1 MRQLDNLFGPHIK
14 KFKEKFDDLPTIDIS
29 FSNVGN
35 GENGESIY
43 RVSIGYLDN
52 FVSDLMSSDDEWE
65 RVGKMFDELTTQ
77 TTNTIRRMEERQNRM
92 RELEIEMPIC
102 ASNSYRVRHVDTR
115 DFVPVMANE
124 PVEVRPMFN
133 THWDGEIRDTGFT
146 VQDAYQ
152 QFCDSIEE
160 V

>member
-14 KFKEKFDDLPTIDIS
+14 KFKKKFNDLPSIDIS

-43 RVSIGYLDN
+43 RVSISYLDN

-65 RVGKMFDELTTQ
+65 RVGKMFDELTSQ
-77 TTNTIRRMEERQNRM
+77 TTETIRRMEERQNRM
-92 RELEIEMPIC
+92 RELQIEMP
-102 ASNSYRVRHVDTR
+102 SFSHNGHRVGYVDIR
-115 DFVPVMANE
+115 DFVPAMADE
-124 PVEVRPMFN
+124 PVETRPTFN
-133 THWDGEIRDTGFT
+133 THWDGEIRDTGVT
-146 VQDAYQ
+146 VESAFRN
-152 QFCDSIEE
+152 FCEELEE

>member
-14 KFKEKFDDLPTIDIS
+14 KFKDKFNDLPSVDIS
-29 FSNVGN
+29 FSNVGD

-43 RVSIGYLDN
+43 RVSISYLDN

-77 TTNTIRRMEERQNRM
+77 TNETIRRIAERQNAM
-92 RELEIEMPIC
+92 REMNIEMPSF
-102 ASNSYRVRHVDTR
+102 ARNSHRVGYVDVR
-115 DFVPVMANE
+115 DFAPVMANE
-124 PVEVRPMFN
+124 PVEVRQFS
-133 THWDGEIRDTGFT
+133 TTWDGEIRDTGVT

-152 QFCDSIEE
+152 QFCDELEE